1 MPAADL
7 LTDVRVVDLTDA
19 YGSFAAK
26 LLADLGAEVVRI
38 ESEGGSRGRA
48 RRPRAQDGTSLH
60 YLQRNL
66 GKSIVSSAGSALDG
80 LLAGADIAFCSDDL
94 PAGSAQELASR
105 HPHLVVVAMT
115 PFGLEGPTAG
125 WHATEL
131 VAQSL
136 AGVVYRSGVAELPPV
151 SAPGSYCED
160 VGAAVGA
167 LAGVLALRHVR
178 RGGSGQ
184 LIDLSTILA
193 LAHCTDMSLPL
204 WSLLRFS
211 SARAGAGLYP
221 LFACTDGLARLVL
234 PMSPGE
240 WRSLIAWLGSPPEW
254 TGTAWE
260 KAMLGPEER
269 DAIVARLPEKFAAG
283 TRAEL
288 AADGDASGLRITPV
302 LTPAEVLSN
311 EHSVGRGTFT
321 RVSAGEGL
329 PEIAVTAGLFGIN
342 GVRAG
347 ATAPPDRNAEPPVWP
362 ARSVAPSAGASG
374 APLAGVRVLEIGSG
388 VAAPEAGRFLSEWGA
403 DVIKVESANRPDF
416 QRRVMGGDMNP
427 AFSSPNRNKRG
438 LAADLGTEAGR
449 ELVRR
454 MLPKIDVII
463 ENNATGVI
471 DRLGL
476 GWDAVRQINPRLV
489 MVNTQL
495 YGNRGPWASKK
506 GYGPSARAIGGLTWL
521 WAHGPDAPR
530 GVMTIHPDHLAG
542 RLVAL
547 GVLAGLHAR
556 ERTGE
561 GARIDLAQFETVIA
575 LLGDLLATESIR
587 PGAAQPAGN
596 RSPDS
601 APWNVYRCADGE
613 GGIERWLAVCVP
625 DDATWQAFL
634 SALPGE
640 FDRPQWRT
648 AYGRLGDVET
658 LDEALASWLREEDP
672 ETTEEALQA
681 AGVPA
686 GQLLSMKGHAEHLH
700 FVGRG
705 YPVPVDQPGSGPL
718 LLEGPAFAASSIG
731 VSMGVPRC
739 EAAPMLGQHT
749 AEVCRD
755 VLGLG
760 DAAIADLVAAG
771 AIDPLPV
778 AVDEVP
784 SPVSA

>member
-1 MPAADL
+1 VPAADL
-7 LTDVRVVDLTDA
+7 LSDVRVVDLTDA

-26 LLADLGAEVVRI
+26 LLADLGAEVIRV
-38 ESEGGSRGRA
+38 EPEDGGRGRQRA
-48 RRPRAQDGTSLH
+48 PRAVDGTSLH
-60 YLQRNL
+60 YQQRNL
-66 GKSIVSSAGSALDG
+66 GKSVVTAEGAVLDG
-80 LLAGADIAFCSDDL
+80 LLAGADLAFCSDDL
-94 PAGSAQELASR
+94 PAGSAGELSGR

-115 PFGLEGPTAG
+115 PFGLVGPTSQ

-136 AGVVYRSGVAELPPV
+136 AGVVYRSGVPELAPV

-167 LAGVLALRHVR
+167 LAGLLGLRHVR
-178 RGGSGQ
+178 RGGTGQ

-211 SARAGAGLYP
+211 AARNGAGLYP
-221 LFACTDGLARLVL
+221 LFECTDGLARLVL

-240 WRSLIAWLGSPPEW
+240 WRSLVSWLGSPPEW
-254 TGTAWE
+254 TGPAWE
-260 KAMLGPEER
+260 KAMLGPAER

-311 EHSVGRGTFT
+311 EHVAARGTFVK
-321 RVSAGEGL
+321 VSAGEHL
-329 PEIAVTAGLFGIN
+329 PQIAFTAGVFGVD

-347 ATAPPDRNAEPPVWP
+347 ATTPPVRCAEVPAWQARWGAPP
-362 ARSVAPSAGASG
+362 VASAAGL
-374 APLAGVRVLEIGSG
+374 PLEGIRVLEIGSG

-438 LAADLGTEAGR
+438 LAADLGTAAGQ
-449 ELVRR
+449 ELVQR
-454 MLPKIDVII
+454 MLPSVDVII

-476 GWDAVRQINPRLV
+476 GWDAVTKINPRIV

-495 YGNRGPWASKK
+495 YGSRGPWASKK

-556 ERTGE
+556 EQTGR
-561 GARIDLAQFETVIA
+561 GTRIDLAQFETVIA
-575 LLGDLLATESIR
+575 LLGDLLAAESVT
-587 PGAAQPAGN
+587 PGAALPAGN
-596 RSPDS
+596 RSPEA
-601 APWNVYRCADGE
+601 APWNVYRCADGDDGVE
-613 GGIERWLAVCVP
+613 GWLAVCVP
-625 DDATWQAFL
+625 DHATWDAFL
-634 SALPGE
+634 AVVPGE
-640 FDRPQWRT
+640 FDRSEWRT
-648 AYGRLGDVET
+648 RAGRLGDVEA
-658 LDEALASWLREEDP
+658 LDEALGAWLRDRDP
-672 ETTEEALQA
+672 AQTEGLLQA

-686 GQLLSMKGHAEHLH
+686 GQLLSMKGHAEHIH

-705 YPVPVDQPGSGPL
+705 YPVPVEQPGSGPL
-718 LLEGPAFAASSIG
+718 LLEGPAFIAS
-731 VSMGVPRC
+731 SMGVPRC
-739 EAAPMLGQHT
+739 DPAPMPGQHT
-749 AEVCRD
+749 AEICCD
-755 VLGLG
+755 VLGL
-760 DAAIADLVAAG
+760 DEAAIADLVASG
-771 AIDPLPV
+771 AIDPLPGD
-778 AVDEVP
+778 VDAVP
-784 SPVSA
+784 SALSA

>member
-1 MPAADL
+1 MPAAEL
-7 LTDVRVVDLTDA
+7 LNDVRVVDLTDA
-19 YGSFAAK
+19 YGSLAAK
-26 LLADLGAEVVRI
+26 VLADLGAEVIRV
-38 ESEGGSRGRA
+38 EAEAGGRA
-48 RRPRAQDGTSLH
+48 RDRAPRAPDGTSLH

-66 GKSIVSSAGSALDG
+66 GKSILSVAGAELEG

-94 PAGSAQELASR
+94 PAGSPAELSRR

-125 WHATEL
+125 WRATEL

-136 AGVVYRSGVAELPPV
+136 AGVVYRSGVPELPPV

-178 RGGSGQ
+178 RGGTGQ
-184 LIDLSTILA
+184 LIDLSAILA

-211 SARAGAGLYP
+211 SARSGAGLYP

-254 TGTAWE
+254 TGPAWE

-269 DAIVARLPEKFAAG
+269 DAIMARLPEKFAAG

-311 EHSVGRGTFT
+311 EHSVARGTFAK
-321 RVSAGEGL
+321 VPVGDDL
-329 PEIAVTAGLFGIN
+329 PGIAFTAGVFGVD

-347 ATAPPDRNAEPPVWP
+347 ATTAPVGRAGPPMWP
-362 ARSVAPSAGASG
+362 ARSVTVPDGPETL
-374 APLAGVRVLEIGSG
+374 PLAGIRVLEIGSG

-427 AFSSPNRNKRG
+427 AFSSPNRNKRA
-438 LAADLGTEAGR
+438 LAADLGTAAGQ
-449 ELVRR
+449 ELVQR
-454 MLPKIDVII
+454 MLPGVDVII

-476 GWDAVRQINPRLV
+476 GWGTVTQLNPRIV

-556 ERTGE
+556 ERTGQ
-561 GARIDLAQFETVIA
+561 GTRIDLAQFETVIA
-575 LLGDLLATESIR
+575 LLGDLLAAESLT
-587 PGAAQPAGN
+587 PGAAQPVGN
-596 RSPDS
+596 RSPEA
-601 APWNVYRCADGE
+601 APWNVFRCADGDA
-613 GGIERWLAVCVP
+613 GIEQWLAVCVP
-625 DDATWQAFL
+625 DDETWKAFL
-634 SALPGE
+634 SVVPGE
-640 FDRPQWRT
+640 FDRDAWRT
-648 AYGRLGDVET
+648 RDGRLRDA
-658 LDEALASWLREEDP
+658 EALDAAVAGWLRDEDP
-672 ETTEEALQA
+672 AATEEMLQA
-681 AGVPA
+681 VGVPA
-686 GQLLSMKGHAEHLH
+686 GQLLSMKGHAEHIH

-705 YPVPVDQPGSGPL
+705 YPVPVEQPGSGTL
-718 LLEGPAFAASSIG
+718 LLEGPAFTAS
-731 VSMGVPRC
+731 SMGVPRC
-739 EAAPMLGQHT
+739 EAAPMPGQHT

-755 VLGLG
+755 VLGLD
-760 DAAIADLVAAG
+760 DAAIAELVAAG
-771 AIDPLPV
+771 AIDPLPR

>member
-7 LTDVRVVDLTDA
+7 LNDVRVVDLTDA

-26 LLADLGAEVVRI
+26 LLADLGAEVVRV
-38 ESEGGSRGRA
+38 EPEQGGRA
-48 RRPRAQDGTSLH
+48 RERAPRAADGTSLH

-66 GKSIVSSAGSALDG
+66 SKSIVTAGGDDLDG

-94 PAGSAQELASR
+94 PTGSARELSAR
-105 HPHLVVVAMT
+105 HPHLVVVALT
-115 PFGLEGPTAG
+115 PFGLAGPTSG
-125 WHATEL
+125 WRATEL

-136 AGVVYRSGVAELPPV
+136 AGVVYRSGVPELPPV

-160 VGAAVGA
+160 IGAAVGA
-167 LAGVLALRHVR
+167 LAGVLGLWQGR
-178 RGGSGQ
+178 RGGTGQ
-184 LIDLSTILA
+184 LIDVSTILA

-211 SARAGAGLYP
+211 SARSGAGLYP

-254 TGTAWE
+254 TGPAWA

-288 AADGDASGLRITPV
+288 AADGDAAGLRITPV

-311 EHSVGRGTFT
+311 EHSVGRGTFV
-321 RVSAGEGL
+321 RVFAGEGL
-329 PEIAVTAGLFGIN
+329 PEVAVTAGVFGVD

-347 ATAPPDRNAEPPVWP
+347 ATTPPVHRTEPPAWSARP
-362 ARSVAPSAGASG
+362 AASSG
-374 APLAGVRVLEIGSG
+374 AAAGRPLAGIRVLEIGSG

-438 LAADLGTEAGR
+438 LAADLGTAAGQ
-449 ELVRR
+449 ELVQR
-454 MLPKIDVII
+454 MLPHVDVII

-476 GWDAVRQINPRLV
+476 GWDTVTQLNPRIV

-547 GVLAGLHAR
+547 GALAGLHAR
-556 ERTGE
+556 ERTGH
-561 GARIDLAQFETVIA
+561 GSRIDLAQFETVIA
-575 LLGDLLATESIR
+575 LLGDLLAAESIT
-587 PGAAQPAGN
+587 PGAAQPVGN
-596 RSPDS
+596 RSS
-601 APWNVYRCADGE
+601 EAAPWNVYRCADGD
-613 GGIERWLAVCVP
+613 GGIEQWLAVCVP
-625 DDATWQAFL
+625 DDATWKAFL
-634 SALPGE
+634 SAAPGE
-640 FDRPQWRT
+640 FDRAEWQT
-648 AYGRLGDVET
+648 AEARLRDAEA
-658 LDEALASWLREEDP
+658 LDEAVQAWLRTADP
-672 ETTEEALQA
+672 AATEESLQA

-686 GQLLSMKGHAEHLH
+686 GQLLSMRGHAEHIH

-705 YPVPVDQPGSGPL
+705 YPVPVEQPGSGPL
-718 LLEGPAFAASSIG
+718 LLEGPVFAAS
-731 VSMGVPRC
+731 SMGVPRC
-739 EAAPMLGQHT
+739 DPAPMPGQHT

-755 VLGLG
+755 VLGLTE
-760 DAAIADLVAAG
+760 AAIAELVAAG
-771 AIDPLPV
+771 AIDPLPT
-778 AVDEVP
+778 AGEVP
-784 SPVSA
+784 APASQ